1 MLNQIFDYLYA
12 ELDSI
17 SKNHQTFGYKER
29 MQIERGLFLLLKLL
43 CDNKLRYNLQGFS
56 KAHKDS
62 ILTLSQ
68 ANKCN
73 AAFTQL
79 IEQVFQLKVFI
90 QSLSSENAYVRGD
103 ALSRLGLN
111 RQTVLS
117 FISDEVQRLRHKTD
131 AMNIEHDNQPDRV

>member
-1 MLNQIFDYLYA
+1 MLNQIFDYMEN

-17 SKNHQTFGYKER
+17 SQNFKGFGYKER

-43 CDNKLRYNLQGFS
+43 SAKKLQYNLQGFS

-62 ILTLSQ
+62 ILLVIQ
-68 ANKCN
+68 NHKYNGPFA
-73 AAFTQL
+73 QI
-79 IEQVFQLKVFI
+79 IEHTYHLKVFI

-117 FISDEVQRLRHKTD
+117 FIGDEIQRLRHKISEL
-131 AMNIEHDNQPDRV
+131 NVEHDNQPDW

>member
-1 MLNQIFDYLYA
+1 MLNQIFDYLVA

-17 SKNHQTFGYKER
+17 SKNEQTFGYKER
-29 MQIERGLFLLLKLL
+29 MQIERGLFLLIKVL
-43 CDNKLRYNLQGFS
+43 CDNKLQYKLQGFS

-68 ANKCN
+68 ATKING
-73 AAFTQL
+73 AFTQL

-111 RQTVLS
+111 RQTVLG
-117 FISDEVQRLRHKTD
+117 FISDEVRRLRHKTD
-131 AMNIEHDNQPDRV
+131 AMNVEHL